1 MYCKN
6 CGRPVD
12 DTSSYC
18 NNCGARIDNKPNA
31 DASKDSLSLG
41 FAIFG
46 FFIPIVGLIL
56 FLIYEEKKP
65 KRAKSAVKGALI
77 GFITEIVLA
86 IILVILYVVFATSLF
101 NNIFFNNISN
111 DIESNIPAIGDVFRE
126 ETTDDVFRE
135 ETTDKILEKDVDVS
149 FGEFKVTNNGDYSET
164 SLDITV
170 KNKAE
175 KQCTYYITIEAVDA
189 NGARIDTDMIYAD
202 RLGAGQEIY
211 LKAFEYVDQE
221 KLNEFKNATFKVLE
235 INKYDY

>member
-6 CGRPVD
+6 CGRIVD

-31 DASKDSLSLG
+31 DASEDSLSLG

-126 ETTDDVFRE
+126 EMTDDVFRE

-149 FGEFKVTNNGDYSET
+149 FGEFKVTNNGYDSET

-175 KQCTYYITIEAVDA
+175 EQCTYYITIEAVDA

>member
-6 CGRPVD
+6 CGRIVD

-31 DASKDSLSLG
+31 DASEDSLSLG

-86 IILVILYVVFATSLF
+86 IILVILSVVFAASL
-101 NNIFFNNISN
+101 FNNISN
-111 DIESNIPAIGDVFRE
+111 DIESNIPAIG
-126 ETTDDVFRE
+126 DVFRE

-149 FGEFKVTNNGDYSET
+149 FGEFKVTNNGYYSET

-175 KQCTYYITIEAVDA
+175 EQCTYYITIEAVDA

-211 LKAFEYVDQE
+211 LKAFEYIDQE
-221 KLNEFKNATFKVLE
+221 KLNQFKNATFKVLE

>member
-6 CGRPVD
+6 CGRTVD

-31 DASKDSLSLG
+31 DVSEDNSNLG

-65 KRAKSAVKGALI
+65 KRAKSAGKGALI

-86 IILVILYVVFATSLF
+86 IILVILSVVFATSL
-101 NNIFFNNISN
+101 FNNISN
-111 DIESNIPAIGDVFRE
+111 DIESNIPAIG
-126 ETTDDVFRE
+126 DVFRE

-149 FGEFKVTNNGDYSET
+149 FGEFKVTNNGYYSET

-175 KQCTYYITIEAVDA
+175 EQCTYYITIEAVDA

-211 LKAFEYVDQE
+211 LKAFEYIDQE
-221 KLNEFKNATFKVLE
+221 KLNQFKNATFKVLE

>member
-6 CGRPVD
+6 CGRTVD

-31 DASKDSLSLG
+31 DVSEDNSNLG

-46 FFIPIVGLIL
+46 FFIPIVGLII

-126 ETTDDVFRE
+126 ETTD
-135 ETTDKILEKDVDVS
+135 KILEKDVDVS
-149 FGEFKVTNNGDYSET
+149 FGEFKVTNNEYYSET

-221 KLNEFKNATFKVLE
+221 KLNQFKNATFKVLE

>member
-6 CGRPVD
+6 CGRTVD

-31 DASKDSLSLG
+31 DASEDSLSLG

-86 IILVILYVVFATSLF
+86 IILVILYVVFAASL
-101 NNIFFNNISN
+101 FNNISN

-126 ETTDDVFRE
+126 ETTD
-135 ETTDKILEKDVDVS
+135 KILEKDVDIS
-149 FGEFKVTNNGDYSET
+149 FGEFKVTNNGYYSET
-164 SLDITV
+164 SLDIKV

-175 KQCTYYITIEAVDA
+175 EQCTYYITIEAVDA
-189 NGARIDTDMIYAD
+189 KGARIDTDMIYAD

-221 KLNEFKNATFKVLE
+221 KLNQFKNATFKVLE

>member
-6 CGRPVD
+6 CGRTVD

-31 DASKDSLSLG
+31 DASEDSLSLG

-86 IILVILYVVFATSLF
+86 IILVILYVVFAASL
-101 NNIFFNNISN
+101 FNNISN
-111 DIESNIPAIGDVFRE
+111 DIESNIPAIG
-126 ETTDDVFRE
+126 DVFRE

-149 FGEFKVTNNGDYSET
+149 FGEFKVTNNEYYSET

-175 KQCTYYITIEAVDA
+175 EQCTYYITIEAVDA

-221 KLNEFKNATFKVLE
+221 KLNQFKNATFKVLE

>member
-6 CGRPVD
+6 CGRTVD

-31 DASKDSLSLG
+31 DASEDSLSLG
-41 FAIFG
+41 FAILG

-65 KRAKSAVKGALI
+65 KRAKSAIKGTLI

-86 IILVILYVVFATSLF
+86 IILVILSVVFATSL
-101 NNIFFNNISN
+101 FNNISN
-111 DIESNIPAIGDVFRE
+111 DIESNIPAIGDVFS
-126 ETTDDVFRE
+126 E

-149 FGEFKVTNNGDYSET
+149 FGEFKVTNNGYYSET

-175 KQCTYYITIEAVDA
+175 EQCTYYITIEAVEA

-221 KLNEFKNATFKVLE
+221 KLNQFKNATFKVLE

>member
-6 CGRPVD
+6 CGRTVD

-31 DASKDSLSLG
+31 DASEDSLSLG

-86 IILVILYVVFATSLF
+86 IILVILYVVFAASL
-101 NNIFFNNISN
+101 FNNISN

-126 ETTDDVFRE
+126 ETTD
-135 ETTDKILEKDVDVS
+135 KILEKDVDIS
-149 FGEFKVTNNGDYSET
+149 FGEFKVTNNGYYSET
-164 SLDITV
+164 SLDIKV

-175 KQCTYYITIEAVDA
+175 EQCTYYITIEAVGA

-221 KLNEFKNATFKVLE
+221 KLNQFKNATFKVLE

>member
-6 CGRPVD
+6 CGRTVD

-31 DASKDSLSLG
+31 DASEDSLSLG
-41 FAIFG
+41 FAILG

-65 KRAKSAVKGALI
+65 KRAKSAGKGALI

-86 IILVILYVVFATSLF
+86 IILVILYVVFDASLF
-101 NNIFFNNISN
+101 NNISN
-111 DIESNIPAIGDVFRE
+111 NIPAIGDVFS
-126 ETTDDVFRE
+126 E

-149 FGEFKVTNNGDYSET
+149 FGEFKVTNNGYYSET

-175 KQCTYYITIEAVDA
+175 EQCTYYITIEAVDA

-221 KLNEFKNATFKVLE
+221 KLNQFKNATFKVLE

>member
-6 CGRPVD
+6 CGRTVD

-31 DASKDSLSLG
+31 DASEDNSNLG

-86 IILVILYVVFATSLF
+86 IILVILSVVFATSL
-101 NNIFFNNISN
+101 FNNISN
-111 DIESNIPAIGDVFRE
+111 DIESNIPAIGDVFS
-126 ETTDDVFRE
+126 E

-149 FGEFKVTNNGDYSET
+149 FGEFKVTNNGYYSET

-175 KQCTYYITIEAVDA
+175 EQCTYYITIEAVDA

-202 RLGAGQEIY
+202 RLGGGQEIY

-221 KLNEFKNATFKVLE
+221 KLNQFKNATFKVLE

>member
-6 CGRPVD
+6 CGRTVD

-31 DASKDSLSLG
+31 DASEDSLSLG

-86 IILVILYVVFATSLF
+86 IILVILYVVFAASLV
-101 NNIFFNNISN
+101 NNISN
-111 DIESNIPAIGDVFRE
+111 DIESNIPAIG
-126 ETTDDVFRE
+126 DVFRE

-211 LKAFEYVDQE
+211 LKAFEYIDQE
-221 KLNEFKNATFKVLE
+221 KLNQFKNATFKVLE

>member
-6 CGRPVD
+6 CGRTVD

-31 DASKDSLSLG
+31 DASEDSLSLG

-65 KRAKSAVKGALI
+65 KRAKSAIKGALI

-86 IILVILYVVFATSLF
+86 IILVILYVVFAASL
-101 NNIFFNNISN
+101 FNNISN

-126 ETTDDVFRE
+126 ETTD
-135 ETTDKILEKDVDVS
+135 KILEKYVDVS
-149 FGEFKVTNNGDYSET
+149 FGEFKVTNNGYYSET

-175 KQCTYYITIEAVDA
+175 EQCTYYITIEAVDA

-221 KLNEFKNATFKVLE
+221 KLNQFKNATFKVLE

>member
-6 CGRPVD
+6 CGRTVD

-31 DASKDSLSLG
+31 DASEDSLSLG
-41 FAIFG
+41 FAILG

-86 IILVILYVVFATSLF
+86 IILVILSVVFAASLF
-101 NNIFFNNISN
+101 NNISNNISN
-111 DIESNIPAIGDVFRE
+111 NIPAIG
-126 ETTDDVFRE
+126 DVFRE

-149 FGEFKVTNNGDYSET
+149 FGEFKVTNNGYYSET

-175 KQCTYYITIEAVDA
+175 EQCTYYITIEAVDA

-221 KLNEFKNATFKVLE
+221 KLNQFKNATFKVLE

>member
-6 CGRPVD
+6 CGRTVD

-31 DASKDSLSLG
+31 DASEDSLSLG

-56 FLIYEEKKP
+56 FLIYKEKKP

-86 IILVILYVVFATSLF
+86 IILVILYVVFAASLV
-101 NNIFFNNISN
+101 NNISN
-111 DIESNIPAIGDVFRE
+111 DIESNIPAIG
-126 ETTDDVFRE
+126 DVFRE

-175 KQCTYYITIEAVDA
+175 EQCTYYITIEAVDA

-221 KLNEFKNATFKVLE
+221 KLNQFKNATFKVLE

>member
-6 CGRPVD
+6 CGRIVD

-31 DASKDSLSLG
+31 DASEDSLSLG

-126 ETTDDVFRE
+126 ETTD
-135 ETTDKILEKDVDVS
+135 KILEKDVDVS
-149 FGEFKVTNNGDYSET
+149 FGEFKVTNNGYYSET

-175 KQCTYYITIEAVDA
+175 EQSTYYITIEAVDA

-211 LKAFEYVDQE
+211 LKAFEYIDQE
-221 KLNEFKNATFKVLE
+221 KLNQFKNATFRVLE

>member
-6 CGRPVD
+6 CGRTVD

-31 DASKDSLSLG
+31 DVSEDNSNLG
-41 FAIFG
+41 FAILG

-65 KRAKSAVKGALI
+65 KRAKSAGKGALI

-86 IILVILYVVFATSLF
+86 IILVILSVVFATSL
-101 NNIFFNNISN
+101 FNNISN
-111 DIESNIPAIGDVFRE
+111 DIESNIPAIG
-126 ETTDDVFRE
+126 DVFRE

-149 FGEFKVTNNGDYSET
+149 FGEFKVTNNGYYSET

-175 KQCTYYITIEAVDA
+175 EQCTYYITIEAVDA

-221 KLNEFKNATFKVLE
+221 KLNQFKNATFKVLE

>member
-31 DASKDSLSLG
+31 DASEDSLSLG

-56 FLIYEEKKP
+56 FLIYEGKKP
-65 KRAKSAVKGALI
+65 KRAKSAGKGALI

-101 NNIFFNNISN
+101 NNISN
-111 DIESNIPAIGDVFRE
+111 DIESNIPAIG
-126 ETTDDVFRE
+126 DVFRE

-149 FGEFKVTNNGDYSET
+149 FGEFKVTNNGYYSET

-175 KQCTYYITIEAVDA
+175 EQCTYYITIEAVDA

-221 KLNEFKNATFKVLE
+221 KLNQFKNATFKVLE

>member
-6 CGRPVD
+6 CGRTVD

-31 DASKDSLSLG
+31 DVSEDNSNLG

-65 KRAKSAVKGALI
+65 KRAKSAGKGALI

-86 IILVILYVVFATSLF
+86 IILVILYVVFAASLF
-101 NNIFFNNISN
+101 NNISN
-111 DIESNIPAIGDVFRE
+111 NIPAIGDVFS
-126 ETTDDVFRE
+126 E

-149 FGEFKVTNNGDYSET
+149 FGEFKVTNNGYYSET

-175 KQCTYYITIEAVDA
+175 EQCTYYITIEAVDA

-221 KLNEFKNATFKVLE
+221 KLNQFKNATFKVLE

>member
-6 CGRPVD
+6 CGSIVD

-18 NNCGARIDNKPNA
+18 NSCGARIDDKSNVIV
-31 DASKDSLSLG
+31 SEDSSSFG
-41 FAIFG
+41 FAILG

-56 FLIYEEKKP
+56 FLIYEGKKP
-65 KRAKSAVKGALI
+65 KRAKSAGKGALI
-77 GFITEIVLA
+77 GFITKIVLS
-86 IILVILYVVFATSLF
+86 IILVILYVVFAASL
-101 NNIFFNNISN
+101 
-111 DIESNIPAIGDVFRE
+111 ESNIPAIGDVFRE
-126 ETTDDVFRE
+126 ETTDE
-135 ETTDKILEKDVDVS
+135 ILEKYVDVS
-149 FGEFKVTNNGDYSET
+149 FGEFKVTNNGYFSET

-189 NGARIDTDMIYAD
+189 NGARIETDMIYAD
-202 RLGAGQEIY
+202 RLGSGQEIY

-221 KLNEFKNATFKVLE
+221 KLNQFKNATFRVLE

>member
-6 CGRPVD
+6 CGRIVD

-31 DASKDSLSLG
+31 DASEDSLSLG
-41 FAIFG
+41 FAILG

-86 IILVILYVVFATSLF
+86 IILVILNVVFAASLF
-101 NNIFFNNISN
+101 NNISN
-111 DIESNIPAIGDVFRE
+111 VIESNIPEIGDVFS
-126 ETTDDVFRE
+126 E

-149 FGEFKVTNNGDYSET
+149 FGEFKVTNNGYYSET

-175 KQCTYYITIEAVDA
+175 EQCTYYITIEAVDA

-221 KLNEFKNATFKVLE
+221 KLNQFKNATFKVLE

>member
-31 DASKDSLSLG
+31 DASEDSLSLG

-126 ETTDDVFRE
+126 ETTD
-135 ETTDKILEKDVDVS
+135 KILEKDVDIS
-149 FGEFKVTNNGDYSET
+149 FGEFKVTNNGYYSET

-175 KQCTYYITIEAVDA
+175 EQCTYYITIEAVDA

-221 KLNEFKNATFKVLE
+221 KLNQFKNATFKVLE

>member
-31 DASKDSLSLG
+31 DVSEDNSNLG

-86 IILVILYVVFATSLF
+86 IILVILSVVFATSL
-101 NNIFFNNISN
+101 FNNISN
-111 DIESNIPAIGDVFRE
+111 DIESNIPAIG
-126 ETTDDVFRE
+126 DVFRE

-149 FGEFKVTNNGDYSET
+149 FGEFKVTNNGYYSET

-175 KQCTYYITIEAVDA
+175 EQCTYYITIEAVDA

-221 KLNEFKNATFKVLE
+221 KLNQFKNATFKVLE

>member
-31 DASKDSLSLG
+31 DASEDSLSLG

-86 IILVILYVVFATSLF
+86 IILVILSVVFAASL
-101 NNIFFNNISN
+101 FNNISN
-111 DIESNIPAIGDVFRE
+111 DIESNIPAIG
-126 ETTDDVFRE
+126 DVFRE

-149 FGEFKVTNNGDYSET
+149 FGEFKVTNNGYYSET

-221 KLNEFKNATFKVLE
+221 KLNQFKNATFKVLE

>member
-6 CGRPVD
+6 CGRIVD

-31 DASKDSLSLG
+31 DASEDSLSLG

-86 IILVILYVVFATSLF
+86 IILVILYVVFAASL
-101 NNIFFNNISN
+101 FNNISN
-111 DIESNIPAIGDVFRE
+111 DIESNIPAIG
-126 ETTDDVFRE
+126 DVFRE

-149 FGEFKVTNNGDYSET
+149 FGEFKVTNNGYYSET
-164 SLDITV
+164 SLDIKV

-175 KQCTYYITIEAVDA
+175 EQCTYYITIEAVDA

-211 LKAFEYVDQE
+211 LKAFEYIDQE
-221 KLNEFKNATFKVLE
+221 KLNQFKNATFKVLE

>member
-6 CGRPVD
+6 CGRTVD

-31 DASKDSLSLG
+31 DASEDSLSLG

-86 IILVILYVVFATSLF
+86 IILVILYVVFAASLV
-101 NNIFFNNISN
+101 NNISN
-111 DIESNIPAIGDVFRE
+111 DIESNIPAIG
-126 ETTDDVFRE
+126 DVFRE

-149 FGEFKVTNNGDYSET
+149 FGEFKVTNNGYYSET
-164 SLDITV
+164 SIDITV

-175 KQCTYYITIEAVDA
+175 EQCTYYITIEAVDA

-211 LKAFEYVDQE
+211 LKAFEYIDQE
-221 KLNEFKNATFKVLE
+221 KLNQFKNATFKVLE

>member
-6 CGRPVD
+6 CGRIVD

-31 DASKDSLSLG
+31 DVSEDNSNLG
-41 FAIFG
+41 FAILG

-65 KRAKSAVKGALI
+65 KRAKSAIKGALI

-86 IILVILYVVFATSLF
+86 IILVILSVVFATSL
-101 NNIFFNNISN
+101 FNNISN
-111 DIESNIPAIGDVFRE
+111 DIESNIPAIGDVFS
-126 ETTDDVFRE
+126 E
-135 ETTDKILEKDVDVS
+135 ETTDKILEKDVDVY
-149 FGEFKVTNNGDYSET
+149 FGEFKVTNNGYYSET

-175 KQCTYYITIEAVDA
+175 EQCTYYITIEAVDA

-221 KLNEFKNATFKVLE
+221 KLNQFKNATFKVLE